1 MTSVT
6 PFILQD
12 KAPGELQD
20 AAVELYQMDAG
31 LNSNIPKPLIAPMK
45 YLLRIVNSFYSNRI
59 EGNPTL
65 PADILHAQEDQENS
79 SDNADILEIK
89 HHIEVQASLANRAIA
104 PDKVCSG
111 EFLRHIHKE
120 FYQKLDDEYL
130 IIGNSETGEK
140 ISLIPGEFRKR
151 TVKVGKHVPPST
163 QEEIE
168 YYMRWFNDAYNPM
181 KIYGL
186 SKVFA
191 AAGSHHRLMWIHPFL
206 DGNGRVGRL
215 FTDNYM
221 RCAGFGGYG
230 LWSMSR
236 GFGRDI
242 DAYYVALAKA
252 DSPRKGD
259 FDGRGILSDEGL
271 LEFTKYF
278 IQVALDQVRY
288 FTGLLEPQRLNDR
301 IDIYFEM
308 RSRGAFVSS
317 SGKPLPPLAEGA
329 RDIYRKLLYNGPQ
342 QRNDLQNMLKVSE
355 RTCRTII
362 SQMKEDKLVVAPL
375 KKPVAL
381 ALSPN
386 SIELLFPHLW

>member
-1 MTSVT
+1 MASIT

-12 KAPGELQD
+12 KAPGELQNDVVELLRLD
-20 AAVELYQMDAG
+20 AA
-31 LNSNIPKPLIAPMK
+31 LNYSIPAPLRAPMTH
-45 YLLRIVNSFYSNRI
+45 LLRIVNSYYSNRI

-65 PADILHAQEDQENS
+65 PSDVLHAQEDRKES
-79 SDNADILEIK
+79 SDSADLLEMK
-89 HHIEVQASLANRAIA
+89 HHIEVQTSLANRTIA
-104 PDKVCSG
+104 SDEVCSS
-111 EFLRHIHKE
+111 EFLKHIHRE
-120 FYQKLDDEYL
+120 FYRQLTDEHL
-130 IIGNSETGEK
+130 IIRHSDTGEVVR
-140 ISLIPGEFRKR
+140 LMPGEFRTR
-151 TVKVGKHVPPST
+151 TVKVGKHVPPT
-163 QEEIE
+163 PENIE
-168 YYMRWFNDAYNPM
+168 RYLRWFSNAYNPK

-186 SKVFA
+186 SNVFA

-221 RCAGFGGYG
+221 RCAGLSGYG

-242 DAYYVALAKA
+242 DAYYGALAKA

-259 FDGRGILSDEGL
+259 LDGRGMLSDEGL

-288 FTGLLEPQRLNDR
+288 FTGLLEPQKLNDR

-317 SGKPLPPLAEGA
+317 SGMPLPSLHEGA

-342 QRNDLQNMLKVSE
+342 QRIDLQNMLKVSE
-355 RTCRTII
+355 KTFKTIL
-362 SQMKEDKLVVAPL
+362 SQMKNDKLVFTPL
-375 KKPVAL
+375 KKPISL